1 MAKVR
6 GAIEVD
12 VEKCKGCSVCIPAC
26 PTDVILL
33 SKNVNGKGYNY
44 AYMEN
49 PEACI
54 ACTNC
59 AIVCPDGVISVYK
72 IKNVAS

>member
-1 MAKVR
+1 MAKVI
-6 GAIEVD
+6 GAIKVD
-12 VEKCKGCSVCIPAC
+12 VEKCKGCSLCIPAC

-33 SKNVNGKGYNY
+33 SKKVNNKGYAY

-49 PEACI
+49 PEDCI
-54 ACTNC
+54 ACKNC

-72 IKNVAS
+72 LK